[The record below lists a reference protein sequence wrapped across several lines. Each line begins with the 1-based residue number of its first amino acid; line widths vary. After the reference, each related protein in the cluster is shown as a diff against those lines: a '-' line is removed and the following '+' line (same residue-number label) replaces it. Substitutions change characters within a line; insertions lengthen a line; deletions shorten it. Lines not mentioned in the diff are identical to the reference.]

1 MIMKDIVIKT
11 AKVISWAFSPM
22 LMPTYGIILSLFA
35 TYLFYANISPATR
48 LTVIGAVF
56 AATAMI
62 PAIVIY
68 ILHRMGIVKDAR
80 LNERTDRF
88 LPLGA
93 AMICYCGITVYL
105 MQIHSPDWMLCFM
118 LGAAGAVI
126 TLLLVSLK
134 WKISG
139 HATGVGGL
147 CAFVFALYY
156 RNYAI
161 MDSLWLLYA
170 SIIVAGLVCTS
181 RLLLERHS
189 PAQIVA
195 GFLNGALW
203 LTFFEIIFF

>member
-1 MIMKDIVIKT
+1 MKDIILKI
-11 AKVISWAFSPM
+11 AKAISWIFSPM
-22 LMPTYGIILSLFA
+22 LMPTYGMIISLYA
-35 TYLFYANISPATR
+35 TYLTYANISVGTR

-68 ILHRMGIVKDAR
+68 ILHRVGIVKDAR
-80 LNERTDRF
+80 LNNRVDRY
-88 LPLGA
+88 LPLA
-93 AMICYCGITVYL
+93 AAIICYCGITIYL
-105 MQIHSPDWMLCFM
+105 MQIHSPNWMLSFM

-126 TLLLVSLK
+126 TMLLISFK

-147 CAFVFALYY
+147 CAFIFALYY

-161 MDSLWLLYA
+161 AEGLWLLYA
-170 SIIVAGLVCTS
+170 AIIAAGLVCTS

-189 PAQIVA
+189 PAQVAA

-203 LTFFEIIFF
+203 LILFETIFI

>member
-1 MIMKDIVIKT
+1 MKDAIIKI
-11 AKVISWAFSPM
+11 AKAVSWMFSPM
-22 LMPTYGIILSLFA
+22 LMPTYGMILSLFA
-35 TYLFYANISPATR
+35 TYLLYANISLSTR

-68 ILHRMGIVKDAR
+68 ILHRIGIVKDAR

-93 AMICYCGITVYL
+93 AIVCYCGITVYL
-105 MQIHSPDWMLCFM
+105 MQIHSPQWMLCFM

-126 TLLLVSLK
+126 TMLLISLK

-147 CAFVFALYY
+147 CVFVFSLYY
-156 RNYAI
+156 RHYAI
-161 MDSLWLLYA
+161 TGNLWLLYA
-170 SIIVAGLVCTS
+170 TFIAAGLVCTS
-181 RLLLERHS
+181 RLMLQRHS
-189 PAQIVA
+189 PAQVAA

-203 LTFFEIIFF
+203 LTLFEIIFI